1 MVVILA
7 EYSQNGD
14 VNMINIL
21 HEKINEII
29 PIIGVT
35 QNSDESYRIYYENE
49 TPNSDQQQQIDQI
62 IQNFP
67 IEILKIQKIEKLDN
81 NWQEILKNGWETPYG
96 WSLGIDISDVTLLTG
111 AFMLAKEASNMGF
124 TEAVSIIDKNGG
136 SHSLNLQDLTIL
148 MLQYGQFRASA
159 SSSYASKKELIKNAS
174 TIQELNNIQI

>member
-1 MVVILA
+1 MA
-7 EYSQNGD
+7 EYSDLGGA
-14 VNMINIL
+14 NMLKIL
-21 HEKINEII
+21 HEKIDEII
-29 PIIGVT
+29 PIVGVT
-35 QNSDESYRIYYENE
+35 QSSDGSYQIHYENE

-62 IQNFP
+62 IQSFP
-67 IEILKIQKIEKLDN
+67 IEILKTQKIEELDN

-136 SHSLNLQDLTIL
+136 SHSFNLQDLTIL
-148 MLQYGQFRASA
+148 MLQYGQFRALA